1 MKNYTWRFLD
11 MWFWV
16 KSHWCLTK
24 WGPLQSCGSLHKVES
39 ISGIIVS
46 PRGREGLFYG
56 GKSLKQWDN
65 WLISKRSFWIM
76 QVFFFLIFWIA
87 ELTIQDNLLCL
98 NTKYF
103 NSFQQFSFSN
113 PVCRKNFFCNL
124 MYCVL
129 HVVNSG
135 NNLLI
140 NIHQNSEVHVQLKI
154 QK

>member
-65 WLISKRSFWIM
+65 WLISKRSFWIL
-76 QVFFFLIFWIA
+76 QLGVFYFLIFWIA

-103 NSFQQFSFSN
+103 NTKFSTVFIFKPCMQN
-113 PVCRKNFFCNL
+113 EFFCNL

-140 NIHQNSEVHVQLKI
+140 NIHQNS
-154 QK
+154 